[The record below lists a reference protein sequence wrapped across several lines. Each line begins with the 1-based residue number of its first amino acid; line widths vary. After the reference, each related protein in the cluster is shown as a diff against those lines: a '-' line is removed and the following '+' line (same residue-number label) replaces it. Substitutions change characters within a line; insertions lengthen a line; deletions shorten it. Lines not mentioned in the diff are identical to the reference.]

1 MRAAS
6 KAPPADGADGSEMD
20 HAADAGSTGAGA
32 AAIVGFASCL
42 SGHPP
47 KGDDNATTD
56 KKAQDMGRLS
66 RNTPI

>member
-6 KAPPADGADGSEMD
+6 KAPPADGADGSDVD
-20 HAADAGSTGAGA
+20 HAADAGSIGA
-32 AAIVGFASCL
+32 AAPAVVVFGSCL